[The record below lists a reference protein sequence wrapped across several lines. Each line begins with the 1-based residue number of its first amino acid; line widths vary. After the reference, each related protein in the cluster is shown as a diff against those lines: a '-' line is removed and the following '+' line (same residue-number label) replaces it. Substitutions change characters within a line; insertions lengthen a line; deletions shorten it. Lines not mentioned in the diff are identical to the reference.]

1 MKLEGNGVKI
11 LIDTGSKASL
21 ISKELALGE
30 KVKNFEKRNFKGAF
44 G

>member
-1 MKLEGNGVKI
+1 MELEGKGVKV

-21 ISKELALGE
+21 LSKELALG
-30 KVKNFEKRNFKGAF
+30 KKLKNFEKRNFKGAF